1 MVESGP
7 HGAVLSCGVVVFFF
21 SDKKF
26 WLDFFFFLRDRRGYS
41 NHVDL
46 RYLGRR
52 AEISRGVNGRRVFC
66 PDFCALAA
74 NSSGTLFTSSPTT

>member
-1 MVESGP
+1 MLILLVHHLSARSGVARRVESGP
-7 HGAVLSCGVVVFFF
+7 HGAVLSCGVRVFFF
-21 SDKKF
+21 PIKKIR
-26 WLDFFFFLRDRRGYS
+26 LDFFLRDRRGYS

-66 PDFCALAA
+66 PDF
-74 NSSGTLFTSSPTT
+74 